1 MKKVFYSVRK
11 LKVFDLGSRRLVRIK
26 VDTKEETAF
35 NSQKIISLNQVISFF
50 NYLVLSP
57 KINEITLIVLFACG
71 LRLQIY
77 HGFFIQR
84 YERIS
89 KARIPIIIFSK
100 CLRSGS
106 ISRPN
111 YKVKSAQICTLQ
123 LLRH

>member
-26 VDTKEETAF
+26 VDTKGETVLNF
-35 NSQKIISLNQVISFF
+35 QKIIPLNQVISFF

-57 KINEITLIVLFACG
+57 KINETTLIVLFACC
-71 LRLQIY
+71 LRLQMY

-89 KARIPIIIFSK
+89 KARIPIIIFSE

-111 YKVKSAQICTLQ
+111 YKVKRA
-123 LLRH
+123 